1 MTPPFTSFSFY
12 RSSEAGSYDHP
23 TFSLQTTASPHVLI
37 SHLSTHTFGRGVCVP
52 RQRVCAAP
60 LAGVEARGERAK
72 AIEGEQQPHVP
83 CSSWSTYTDTV
94 QRTSRCARRG
104 GRETCAC
111 AVEFYEPRPSR
122 LGLSRD
128 MLLDAVNAHTCTHNR
143 EQTRTGRGD
152 EARQSVCC
160 GKGKPSGQRSS
171 GEAFRLQRLCF
182 SCQRV
187 GLKSSKLA

>member
-83 CSSWSTYTDTV
+83 SRPGRHTPIQYSGPAGARGAVAEKHVHAQWSFMNLV
-94 QRTSRCARRG
+94 RRALASRG
-104 GRETCAC
+104 TC
-111 AVEFYEPRPSR
+111 Y
-122 LGLSRD
+122 
-128 MLLDAVNAHTCTHNR
+128 
-143 EQTRTGRGD
+143 
-152 EARQSVCC
+152 
-160 GKGKPSGQRSS
+160 
-171 GEAFRLQRLCF
+171 
-182 SCQRV
+182 
-187 GLKSSKLA
+187 